1 MKCAKPADPL
11 KTEQPVQG
19 IVTPFPTAKHA
30 PRRTA
35 NAGGEVVGVE
45 EYEMRKACAH
55 SAFVP
60 PGEYLLDGLHLLIAE
75 APVERR
81 GHGARLVR
89 IAYAHDG
96 ARQHRR
102 A

>member
-19 IVTPFPTAKHA
+19 IGTPFPTAKHA

-35 NAGGEVVGVE
+35 NTGGEVVGVE

-60 PGEYLLDGLHLLIAE
+60 PGESLLNGLHLLIAQTPVDRP
-75 APVERR
+75 APA
-81 GHGARLVR
+81 ARLVR
-89 IAYAHDG
+89 ITHATDASCHP
-96 ARQHRR
+96 RP
-102 A
+102 